1 MDSPRDIFR
10 KIVEPTNYFGS
21 SNNKDKRFNTI
32 HEETLKL
39 LKSLS
44 QRRYTYDSNLIIT
57 FVKCLEEDDRLYKD
71 GCQKFVSKL
80 DELYYAHKFPYYR
93 DADINNRT
101 NAIIKC
107 IRTNSDLIS
116 RILLDRVYLIKEPSF
131 PPNVSMSLSDG
142 EGQLEISLSDYDF
155 ADNDT
160 KNQELL
166 EHIMKAYQSESFSN
180 DTLLDSEMS
189 FHDYLHKIRE
199 KINNTNG
206 LDKTCFI
213 KPVNL
218 LDNSFSFVEPLY
230 EKLNACYEDFK
241 SIRPKTYRPKTTTGK
256 EIRDNFLQIKS
267 KWTDIMSGKLDELIK
282 SYLEFYGILNYISG
296 YYDYLEYY
304 INPNL
309 NNKCTY
315 VVPPQISNT
324 TLDGILDTITTIFNG
339 DKKMV
344 AMCFFFFDK
353 EVLPI
358 AKDRLQNNDPY
369 YENICPGYSLE
380 SQLLDDAFIKDYNL
394 KFETL
399 NKNSID

>member
-1 MDSPRDIFR
+1 MIIKQEDFLS
-10 KIVEPTNYFGS
+10 KVNHTNYFGS

-57 FVKCLEEDDRLYKD
+57 FVKCLEEDDRLYKN
-71 GCQKFVSKL
+71 GCKKFVSEL
-80 DELYYAHKFPYYR
+80 DELYYAHKFPYCR
-93 DADINNRT
+93 DADINNRI

-107 IRTNSDLIS
+107 IRTNDNLIY
-116 RILLDRVYLIKEPSF
+116 RILRDRVYLIQEPSF

-142 EGQLEISLSDYDF
+142 EGQLEISLSDYNF
-155 ADNDT
+155 SENDT

-166 EHIMKAYQSESFSN
+166 EHIIKAYQSESFCN

-189 FHDYLHKIRE
+189 FYDYLNNVRE

-218 LDNSFSFVEPLY
+218 FDNSFSFIEPLY
-230 EKLNACYEDFK
+230 EKLNAYYEDFK
-241 SIRPKTYRPKTTTGK
+241 NLRPKTYRPKTTTGK
-256 EIRDNFLQIKS
+256 EARDSFLHIKS
-267 KWTDIMSGKLDELIK
+267 KWTDIMSGKLDELTK
-282 SYLEFYGILNYISG
+282 SYLEFYGILNCISS

-304 INPNL
+304 NNPNL
-309 NNKCTY
+309 YNKCTY

-324 TLDGILDTITTIFNG
+324 TLDDIFDTITTIFNG
-339 DKKMV
+339 DTTMV
-344 AMCFFFFDK
+344 AMYFFFFDK
-353 EVLPI
+353 EGLPI
-358 AKDRLQNNDPY
+358 AKDHFTYNYPY
-369 YENICPGYSLE
+369 YEDIHPNYFLKYQP
-380 SQLLDDAFIKDYNL
+380 LDDSLIKKLNL
-394 KFETL
+394 KSETL

>member
-1 MDSPRDIFR
+1 MNNTQDDFLS
-10 KIVEPTNYFGS
+10 IVNHTNYFGS
-21 SNNKDKRFNTI
+21 SNNKDNRFNTV

-44 QRRYTYDSNLIIT
+44 QRRYKYDSNLIIT
-57 FVKCLEEDDRLYKD
+57 FTKYLEEDDRLYKD
-71 GCQKFVSKL
+71 DCKKFVSKL
-80 DELYYAHKFPYYR
+80 DDIYKDYKFPYCLNY
-93 DADINNRT
+93 DIDNRT
-101 NAIIKC
+101 NAIFKC
-107 IRTNSDLIS
+107 IKENNELLN
-116 RILLDRVYLIKEPSF
+116 RILLNRVFLIQKPSF
-131 PPNVSMSLSDG
+131 PQNVSMSVSDG
-142 EGQLEISLSDYDF
+142 EGQIEISLSDYNF
-155 ADNDT
+155 AENEDN
-160 KNQELL
+160 NQELL
-166 EHIMKAYQSESFSN
+166 EHIMKAYQSESFCN
-180 DTLLDSEMS
+180 DIQFDSEMNLS
-189 FHDYLHKIRE
+189 DYLYNVRE

-206 LDKTCFI
+206 IDKACFV

-218 LDNSFSFVEPLY
+218 HDDSFRSIEPLY

-256 EIRDNFLQIKS
+256 EIKDNFLQIKS

-358 AKDRLQNNDPY
+358 AKDRLTYNSLY
-369 YENICPGYSLE
+369 YEDIRPGYFFE
-380 SQLLDDAFIKDYNL
+380 SQPLDDAFIKDLNL